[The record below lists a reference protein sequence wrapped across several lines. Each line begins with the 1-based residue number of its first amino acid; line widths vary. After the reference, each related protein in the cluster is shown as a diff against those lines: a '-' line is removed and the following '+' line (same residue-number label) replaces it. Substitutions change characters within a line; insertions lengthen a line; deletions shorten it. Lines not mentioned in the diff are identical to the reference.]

1 MMVHIKRLRRSSPEK
16 PVHIWIK
23 EQDIDGTDIIIKL

>member
-1 MMVHIKRLRRSSPEK
+1 MVPTKKSRPSNPKRH
-16 PVHIWIK
+16 VHIWIK